1 MKYTLIYQNLLSI
14 IDNSTL
20 HNNISKSLDK
30 IYKNKELLSLI
41 EKYKITKNN
50 NIRNQIYENK
60 DFKEYKKLENE
71 TNLLKIKL
79 NKIFKE
85 LRKDY
90 ESN

>member
-71 TNLLKIKL
+71 TNLLIIKL